1 MHERATGGLCDDAV
15 VSSATFSTG
24 PSGARPPLVRRRE
37 CVLGGACEAVAR
49 HLGWQVTSVRWLCV
63 AIALCGGAG
72 VLLYLWLWA
81 LTPLEPASD
90 ASDARVHR
98 VVPVAW
104 MLVAGAAV
112 AAILVLVVIG
122 AGPNNAPVLF
132 GAAGSMIALA
142 VGAVAWEQFVD
153 VTGAARPRG
162 ASAVRITAG
171 ALLLA
176 MVFITPA
183 IGGVRNGFE
192 LILLVI
198 TLVAGLV
205 VLLGPWGIRLWQ
217 ELIAERTKRVR
228 EEQRAEIA
236 AHLHDSVLQTLAL
249 IQNRAGASSEVARIA
264 RAQERELREWL
275 YAGAGTLDSDL
286 GTDLRDFAAAL
297 ELDYPVRIEVI
308 TVGDALERA
317 SSEIAAAAREAMLNA
332 ARHAGGEISVYV
344 ESSESALDVFVRD
357 RGPGF
362 VIARVPED
370 RLGVRESIIGRMR
383 RAGGWA
389 TVSRGVAGVGTE
401 VHLHQEHA
409 HAPSE
414 NVPSENASSENVSSE
429 NSEGEDS

>member
-1 MHERATGGLCDDAV
+1 MSLDPPV
-15 VSSATFSTG
+15 I
-24 PSGARPPLVRRRE
+24 ARPPLVRSRV
-37 CVLGGACEAVAR
+37 CVLGGVCESMAR
-49 HLGWQVTSVRWLCV
+49 HLGWQVSTVRLLAV
-63 AIALCGGAG
+63 GFALCGGAG

-81 LTPLEPASD
+81 LTPLEPATD
-90 ASDARVHR
+90 ANEAPMRR
-98 VVPVAW
+98 RVPVAW
-104 MLVAGAAV
+104 LLVVGAVV
-112 AAILVLVVIG
+112 AAIVVLVVVGVNADNAG
-122 AGPNNAPVLF
+122 AVFAS
-132 GAAGSMIALA
+132 ATAMIVFA

-153 VTGAARPRG
+153 VTGAARPRA

-171 ALLLA
+171 VLLLA

-192 LILLVI
+192 LILFVV
-198 TLVAGLV
+198 TLLAGLV
-205 VLLGPWGIRLWQ
+205 VLFGPWGIRLWQ

-275 YAGAGTLDSDL
+275 YAGTGTLDSDL

-332 ARHAGGEISVYV
+332 ARHAGGDVSVYV
-344 ESSESALDVFVRD
+344 ESSASALDVYVRD

-362 VIARVPED
+362 DLGGVPDD

-383 RAGGWA
+383 RAGGKA
-389 TVSRGVAGVGTE
+389 TVGPGVAGRDRDGTE
-401 VHLHQEHA
+401 MHLHQEHA
-409 HAPSE
+409 PVPDESE
-414 NVPSENASSENVSSE
+414 EA
-429 NSEGEDS
+429 

>member
-1 MHERATGGLCDDAV
+1 
-15 VSSATFSTG
+15 
-24 PSGARPPLVRRRE
+24 
-37 CVLGGACEAVAR
+37 
-49 HLGWQVTSVRWLCV
+49 VTSVRWLMV
-63 AIALCGGAG
+63 ALAVCGGAG

-90 ASDARVHR
+90 ATVVRR
-98 VVPVAW
+98 RVPVAW
-104 MLVAGAAV
+104 MLVVGAAV

-122 AGPNNAPVLF
+122 ASPDNPGVLF
-132 GAAGSMIALA
+132 AAAGSMIALA

-153 VTGAARPRG
+153 VTGPARPRG

-171 ALLLA
+171 VLLLA

-183 IGGVRNGFE
+183 VGGVRNGFE

-275 YAGAGTLDSDL
+275 YAGTGTLDSDL

-344 ESSESALDVFVRD
+344 EGSASGLDVYVRD

-362 VIARVPED
+362 AIGGVPED

-389 TVSRGVAGVGTE
+389 TVGRGVAGVGTE
-401 VHLHQEHA
+401 VQLHQEHA
-409 HAPSE
+409 HASPDNTPADNTPSDNAE
-414 NVPSENASSENVSSE
+414 SEES
-429 NSEGEDS
+429 

>member
-1 MHERATGGLCDDAV
+1 M
-15 VSSATFSTG
+15 
-24 PSGARPPLVRRRE
+24 
-37 CVLGGACEAVAR
+37 LGGVCDGVAR
-49 HLGWQVTSVRWLCV
+49 HLGWQVTTVRWLTV
-63 AIALCGGAG
+63 ALAVCGGAG
-72 VLLYLWLWA
+72 ALLYLWLWA
-81 LTPLEPASD
+81 LTPLEPSSD
-90 ASDARVHR
+90 ATDAPVRR
-98 VVPVAW
+98 RVPVAW
-104 MLVAGAAV
+104 LLVACAAA
-112 AAILVLVVIG
+112 AAILVLVVTG
-122 AGPNNAPVLF
+122 ASPDNPGPLF
-132 GAAGSMIALA
+132 ASSGSMIVLA

-171 ALLLA
+171 VLLLA

-183 IGGVRNGFE
+183 VGGVRNGFE

-308 TVGDALERA
+308 TVGGALERA
-317 SSEIAAAAREAMLNA
+317 SSEIGAAAREAMLNA

-344 ESSESALDVFVRD
+344 EGSASALDVYVRD

-362 VIARVPED
+362 AIEGVPED

-389 TVSRGVAGVGTE
+389 TVGRGIAGLGTQ
-401 VHLHQEHA
+401 VQLHQEHA
-409 HAPSE
+409 HADNAESE
-414 NVPSENASSENVSSE
+414 ES
-429 NSEGEDS
+429 

>member
-1 MHERATGGLCDDAV
+1 M
-15 VSSATFSTG
+15 
-24 PSGARPPLVRRRE
+24 
-37 CVLGGACEAVAR
+37 LGGVCDGVAR
-49 HLGWQVTSVRWLCV
+49 HLGWQVTTVRWLTV
-63 AIALCGGAG
+63 ALAVCGGAG
-72 VLLYLWLWA
+72 ALLYLWLWA
-81 LTPLEPASD
+81 LTPLEPSSD
-90 ASDARVHR
+90 ATDVPVRR
-98 VVPVAW
+98 RVPVAW
-104 MLVAGAAV
+104 LLVACAAA

-122 AGPNNAPVLF
+122 ASPGNPGPLF
-132 GAAGSMIALA
+132 ASAGSMIVLA

-153 VTGAARPRG
+153 VTGTARPRG

-171 ALLLA
+171 VLLLA

-183 IGGVRNGFE
+183 VGGVRNGFE

-317 SSEIAAAAREAMLNA
+317 SSEIGAAAREAMLNA

-344 ESSESALDVFVRD
+344 EGSASALDVYVRD
-357 RGPGF
+357 RGRGF
-362 VIARVPED
+362 AIEGVPED

-389 TVSRGVAGVGTE
+389 TVGRGVAGVGTQ
-401 VHLHQEHA
+401 VQLHQEHA
-409 HAPSE
+409 HADNAESE
-414 NVPSENASSENVSSE
+414 ES
-429 NSEGEDS
+429 